1 MEAGLKDFVVYSWQG
16 FGGPPGMAPALQE
29 RVHAAVTEAL
39 RSPQVAPRLTD
50 LGFDIVAN
58 TPEEFAAFQ
67 QREIARWTQVVKA
80 GNIAPD

>member
-1 MEAGLKDFVVYSWQG
+1 M
-16 FGGPPGMAPALQE
+16 PAALL
-29 RVHAAVTEAL
+29 RTVHAAVTDAL

-67 QREIARWTQVVKA
+67 SQEIARWTQVVKA
-80 GNIAPD
+80 GNITAD